1 MTNVID
7 YRDAAIT
14 LIDDGIVSAE
24 DLAIMALKYMSQAEV
39 QDMLDYNE
47 IAPLTQSQKDY
58 DIDNDAPLTQSQK
71 DYDIDNDPMFK
82 SLFSS

>member
-1 MTNVID
+1 MKNVID

-39 QDMLDYNE
+39 KDMLDCNE
-47 IAPLTQSQKDY
+47 IAPLTQ
-58 DIDNDAPLTQSQK
+58 AQK

>member
-1 MTNVID
+1 MKDVID

-39 QDMLDYNE
+39 QDMLNYNG
-47 IAPLTQSQKDY
+47 IAPLTQ
-58 DIDNDAPLTQSQK
+58 AQK

-82 SLFSS
+82 SLFYSQSYRVHQATDVLY